1 MVIQGV
7 SLVLS
12 LVEGTLK
19 KLEFTVI
26 HLCLDVIAAYCNY
39 FKFSIAFDLNKGS
52 ESVGKVNLRYD
63 SRNSILE
70 WSIVLI
76 DASNRIGSLE
86 FVVPAADPSSFF
98 PISARFSSSKTF
110 SDLKVT
116 NILPLK
122 GGATPKFSQRT
133 QLVTENYQ
141 VV

>member
-1 MVIQGV
+1 MLD
-7 SLVLS
+7 SSKLVLCNLLTTIIVSVPLPS
-12 LVEGTLK
+12 LRE
-19 KLEFTVI
+19 
-26 HLCLDVIAAYCNY
+26 AAN
-39 FKFSIAFDLNKGS
+39 IQQIDGDW
-52 ESVGKVNLRYD
+52 RYD

>member
-1 MVIQGV
+1 MLD
-7 SLVLS
+7 SSKLVLCNLLATIIVSVPLPS
-12 LVEGTLK
+12 LREAPNIQQIDG
-19 KLEFTVI
+19 
-26 HLCLDVIAAYCNY
+26 DW
-39 FKFSIAFDLNKGS
+39 
-52 ESVGKVNLRYD
+52 RYD

-76 DASNRIGSLE
+76 DASNRSGSLE

-110 SDLKVT
+110 NDLKVT

>member
-1 MVIQGV
+1 MVYNLYTCLV
-7 SLVLS
+7 SN
-12 LVEGTLK
+12 VEP
-19 KLEFTVI
+19 
-26 HLCLDVIAAYCNY
+26 
-39 FKFSIAFDLNKGS
+39 
-52 ESVGKVNLRYD
+52 
-63 SRNSILE
+63 
-70 WSIVLI
+70 IVRC
-76 DASNRIGSLE
+76 SGSLE

-98 PISARFSSSKTF
+98 PISARFSSSKTL